1 MADEDLSKP
10 AFRYPSSG
18 KRPERLNQSR
28 DVNVPLQLARGWAAG
43 TLGLPGDIESL
54 VRLLPGLDE
63 TPVLPTSDF
72 YREWLP
78 GYDPKPAAQAMSGLG
93 ALAGGVGATKVARE
107 GVGAVKRAT
116 DVDAIKRYIR
126 SAQQSSGLPGSQVI
140 KPKGGNWLTGDVERQ
155 TERLKQVEI
164 DRDVA
169 EELGIGREAENT
181 AALNNWVDK
190 KLNKYIKNE
199 MGTPEDPVRA
209 LAERGVLHFEPQQ
222 VFGDAP
228 STLMRKRAGV
238 GMPTPLF
245 GKSETARRWEA
256 LADRAIDPY
265 PAGSY
270 KYGSLDENFRA
281 TNPWL
286 EKVPDEALVYKAKG
300 LQREMGFD
308 HLIDELRNSVNP
320 ESGLPANLRWSA
332 KDLEKV
338 TVPQAVERVAKINE
352 WRAAQKAEADAAKAR
367 NPATFVVKEYPE
379 QKMQWVELKTPEGGE
394 LPEGTRRKQSSST
407 QGGLEV
413 PGVGFVEAKYDPK
426 TGLDWEKAEKDAKK
440 LMGRKPL
447 EDALKYEG
455 ETMGHCVGG
464 YCPDVM
470 EGRSR
475 IYSLRDKK
483 GEPHVTIEA
492 QPMRNYG
499 AEAAR
504 MKMAGASDEEIAAF
518 FANPPQEIT
527 QIKGKGNRAPKEEYL
542 PMVQDF
548 VRGGNWS
555 QVGDLKNTGLYRKGD
570 FIDEFSPDQLDAA
583 GKGEYLTMDEIKKLR
598 EGKAW
603 KPIDTDASWGDVQA
617 DLPPPNY
624 AEGGPVSLAS
634 ITDKIADQLMLTGM
648 DRDQAILQASR
659 MADAKMQEQKMAA
672 GGFVKLLKGAAKGA
686 EKGAEATKTVE
697 KAATKAPRDEALE
710 TARKNAVKMLGLPE
724 NNTAM
729 DRAKALGFDTDA
741 YHATGADFRSFKI
754 NPYRGAVSV
763 AATPSGAMKGSQ
775 AGAAD
780 LTGSGRSSIIPLL
793 MRSQGIQGLSL
804 PKKQQDFFSSLP
816 NKASEAQVEKLMED
830 APKGAYWS
838 TFFTEVKN
846 ADGTF
851 SYIKKLPPK
860 MSFAD
865 VQKTQR
871 GADSMSVA
879 NWGDESWTAKRVA
892 NEGDT
897 GWLQRDESGISASI
911 VDPTILRSRFAAF
924 DPARVN
930 ENDLLGRADPRLL
943 GALAAGTAGAT
954 MAGASRDRQKEEKKK
969 DADKGM
975 AAGGAVRRAAQAAVK
990 AAEKAAEA
998 KQPVPLVLPPAKP
1011 MTKEEMRPIAQRMAS
1026 QMTGEFVRPDP
1037 KMSFNPAG
1045 KSRKIFE
1052 REKNLPVGVVYK
1064 APETPAPI
1072 VDIEKQQGSVLVGV
1086 PGDPTIGSAAR
1097 AGTLMQVPVGT
1108 AELKRLGD
1116 VELEQ
1121 GVQLFGGP
1129 RYGAGMPDQHFWA
1142 SGLGAA
1148 RAIQNRITDLS
1159 KVHEAPVLGQYI
1171 KMSPESTNFAL
1182 HNLDAL
1188 LAYQQPEKLSKTKR
1202 EMLEREIRKGSPK
1215 YGSFPGFAGFDDP
1228 IDVLL
1233 QAQVDSNL
1241 RKHVAETLMKP
1252 TVTEKLGLRPG
1263 SDVLFGITEPS
1274 LRNIETGASGFS
1286 VGKMAPGADLSKY
1299 PTAHPT
1305 YDVDIPGQF
1314 IGQTK
1319 YPIPAEVAFPSSMS
1333 YARSQLKP
1341 GVQEFNM
1348 LKFIGPREKIDQQY
1362 IDQMKM
1368 YEELM
1373 KEYTGKKKGG
1383 AVKKPKAGALAQA
1396 TR

>member
-1 MADEDLSKP
+1 MAGALDKAKGYGEAGLSIGSALLGSVP
-10 AFRYPSSG
+10 AGLGGLYELI
-18 KRPERLNQSR
+18 KTR
-28 DVNVPLQLARGWAAG
+28 DPKKAAEAVESMQESMTYIPRTEQGVKSLQGAAG
-43 TLGLPGDIESL
+43 ALETLGA
-54 VRLLPGLDE
+54 
-63 TPVLPTSDF
+63 
-72 YREWLP
+72 
-78 GYDPKPAAQAMSGLG
+78 PAAYVGEKTLG
-93 ALAGGVGATKVARE
+93 ATGSPLAATAAEVVLDPLNLLGSAVVAK
-107 GVGAVKRAT
+107 GTKSAVKGLKGAAERAT

-140 KPKGGNWLTGDVERQ
+140 KPKGGNWMAGSVEAGTKPLRSQ
-155 TERLKQVEI
+155 AMGQEPAERVKLLDEAIEDQKLSSAITPEFMERLNRE
-164 DRDVA
+164 R
-169 EELGIGREAENT
+169 GRLQGD

-209 LAERGVLHFEPQQ
+209 LAERGILHAEPRVGRETASQAHFLRYQQ
-222 VFGDAP
+222 DQP
-228 STLMRKRAGV
+228 KL
-238 GMPTPLF
+238 
-245 GKSETARRWEA
+245 GKSDLAKDWEN
-256 LADRAIDPY
+256 LTDTVIEPY
-265 PAGSY
+265 KAGTHQEFAFDSV
-270 KYGSLDENFRA
+270 LQA
-281 TNPWL
+281 NPWL
-286 EKVPDEALVYKAKG
+286 SKVSPETKVYELG
-300 LQREMGFD
+300 ENVDRLGFD

-320 ESGLPANLRWSA
+320 ESGLPANLRWSP

-352 WRAAQKAEADAAKAR
+352 WRAEQAQKAKLEGMLNADVYKA
-367 NPATFVVKEYPE
+367 YPE
-379 QKMQWVELKTPEGGE
+379 KDMRWVQLNRPGQFAAESEAMGHSVRGYEPREGGGS
-394 LPEGTRRKQSSST
+394 P
-407 QGGLEV
+407 
-413 PGVGFVEAKYDPK
+413 Y
-426 TGLDWEKAEKDAKK
+426 
-440 LMGRKPL
+440 
-447 EDALKYEG
+447 Y
-455 ETMGHCVGG
+455 GHGG
-464 YCPDVM
+464 YDAIK
-470 EGRSR
+470 EGRAK

-483 GEPHVTIEA
+483 GEPHVTIEVKTDRRELLEREVPIEVSS
-492 QPMRNYG
+492 QLK
-499 AEAAR
+499 EAAEQEAR
-504 MKMAGASDEEIAAF
+504 AIGAAQGLGPYSDEVSILSSEKYHDAMFNWRAQHPEIT
-518 FANPPQEIT
+518 QSIT

-555 QVGDLKNTGLYRKGD
+555 RVGDAENAGLIQIAPDSSLALAMKAKNITPPSYVTQN
-570 FIDEFSPDQLDAA
+570 E
-583 GKGEYLTMDEIKKLR
+583 LTELLRQYR
-598 EGKAW
+598 EG
-603 KPIDTDASWGDVQA
+603 GF
-617 DLPPPNY
+617 
-624 AEGGPVSLAS
+624 AEGGAVSLAD

-659 MADAKMQEQKMAA
+659 MADAKMQEQKMAGGGLAKAA
-672 GGFVKLLKGAAKGA
+672 GKAIAKAAQKAEMNAPVTAQKDLTTLQDFHTSLGDRIRMEVEAARKQMESFDYKYDKGQRVFTKDSAAKNRPPY
-686 EKGAEATKTVE
+686 EI
-697 KAATKAPRDEALE
+697 LE
-710 TARKNAVKMLGLPE
+710 RTRVGNVPMRE
-724 NNTAM
+724 DM
-729 DRAKALGFDTDA
+729 DNLLSKKIIDP
-741 YHATGADFRSFKI
+741 ATGKVKRTPYEPGYKVRSNQGENTYEFVI
-754 NPYRGAVSV
+754 PAS
-763 AATPSGAMKGSQ
+763 A
-775 AGAAD
+775 
-780 LTGSGRSSIIPLL
+780 II
-793 MRSQGIQGLSL
+793 G
-804 PKKQQDFFSSLP
+804 
-816 NKASEAQVEKLMED
+816 
-830 APKGAYWS
+830 
-838 TFFTEVKN
+838 
-846 ADGTF
+846 
-851 SYIKKLPPK
+851 
-860 MSFAD
+860 D
-865 VQKTQR
+865 V
-871 GADSMSVA
+871 D
-879 NWGDESWTAKRVA
+879 
-892 NEGDT
+892 
-897 GWLQRDESGISASI
+897 
-911 VDPTILRSRFAAF
+911 
-924 DPARVN
+924 
-930 ENDLLGRADPRLL
+930 
-943 GALAAGTAGAT
+943 
-954 MAGASRDRQKEEKKK
+954 
-969 DADKGM
+969 M

-1064 APETPAPI
+1064 APEAPAPI

-1241 RKHVAETLMKP
+1241 RKHIAETLMKP

-1286 VGKMAPGADLSKY
+1286 VGKMVPGADLSKY

-1348 LKFIGPREKIDQQY
+1348 LKFVGPREKIDQQY

>member
-1 MADEDLSKP
+1 MAGALDKAKGYGEAGLSIGSALLGSVP
-10 AFRYPSSG
+10 AGLGGLYELLRT
-18 KRPERLNQSR
+18 R
-28 DVNVPLQLARGWAAG
+28 DPKKAAEAVESMQESMTYIPRTEQGVKSLQGAAG
-43 TLGLPGDIESL
+43 ALETLGA
-54 VRLLPGLDE
+54 
-63 TPVLPTSDF
+63 
-72 YREWLP
+72 
-78 GYDPKPAAQAMSGLG
+78 PAAYVGEKTLG
-93 ALAGGVGATKVARE
+93 ATGSPLAATAAEVVLDPLNLLGSAVVAK
-107 GVGAVKRAT
+107 GTKSAVKGLKGAAERAT

-308 HLIDELRNSVNP
+308 HLIDELRNAVNP
-320 ESGLPANLRWSA
+320 ESGLPAHLRWSP

-379 QKMQWVELKTPEGGE
+379 QKMQWVELKAPDLPKGWEAEGMDLFGPGGVE
-394 LPEGTRRKQSSST
+394 VRSGRR
-407 QGGLEV
+407 G
-413 PGVGFVEAKYDPK
+413 DPRF
-426 TGLDWEKAEKDAKK
+426 D
-440 LMGRKPL
+440 PL

-483 GEPHVTIEA
+483 GEPHVTIEVQPQLMRKEVPVHKWLETLTPERRA
-492 QPMRNYG
+492 QIIS
-499 AEAAR
+499 EA
-504 MKMAGASDEEIAAF
+504 KGSLTEHPEYIKFITPDEPIENIV
-518 FANPPQEIT
+518 
-527 QIKGKGNRAPKEEYL
+527 QIKGKGNRAPKDEYL

-548 VRGGNWS
+548 VRSGNWS
-555 QVGDLKNTGLYRKGD
+555 QVGDLQNTGLMTLSPKYNQD
-570 FIDEFSPDQLDAA
+570 LIDAITKSGGTAPSYVTKQEL
-583 GKGEYLTMDEIKKLR
+583 
-598 EGKAW
+598 
-603 KPIDTDASWGDVQA
+603 A
-617 DLPPPNY
+617 DLMRTYLPGEGF

-659 MADAKMQEQKMAA
+659 MADAKMQEQKMAGGGLAKAA
-672 GGFVKLLKGAAKGA
+672 GKAIAKAAQKAEMNAPVTAQKDLTTLQDFHTSLGDRIRMEVEAARKQMESFDYKYDKGQRVFTKDSAAKNRPPY
-686 EKGAEATKTVE
+686 EI
-697 KAATKAPRDEALE
+697 LE
-710 TARKNAVKMLGLPE
+710 RTRVGNVPMREDMNDFLSKKIIDP
-724 NNTAM
+724 
-729 DRAKALGFDTDA
+729 
-741 YHATGADFRSFKI
+741 ATGKVKRTPYEPGYKVRSNQGENTYEFVI
-754 NPYRGAVSV
+754 PAS
-763 AATPSGAMKGSQ
+763 A
-775 AGAAD
+775 
-780 LTGSGRSSIIPLL
+780 II
-793 MRSQGIQGLSL
+793 G
-804 PKKQQDFFSSLP
+804 
-816 NKASEAQVEKLMED
+816 
-830 APKGAYWS
+830 
-838 TFFTEVKN
+838 
-846 ADGTF
+846 
-851 SYIKKLPPK
+851 
-860 MSFAD
+860 D
-865 VQKTQR
+865 V
-871 GADSMSVA
+871 D
-879 NWGDESWTAKRVA
+879 
-892 NEGDT
+892 
-897 GWLQRDESGISASI
+897 
-911 VDPTILRSRFAAF
+911 
-924 DPARVN
+924 
-930 ENDLLGRADPRLL
+930 
-943 GALAAGTAGAT
+943 
-954 MAGASRDRQKEEKKK
+954 
-969 DADKGM
+969 M

-1286 VGKMAPGADLSKY
+1286 VGKMVPGADLSKY

-1305 YDVDIPGQF
+1305 YDVDIPGEF

-1348 LKFIGPREKIDQQY
+1348 LKFVGPREKIDQQY